1 MLSKTFALSFAATV
15 LLSGC
20 VAAPIL
26 IGAGVGAGAVTI
38 AEDRRP
44 QAQIAQDDASNTR
57 IQELIAQQ
65 NLNSGSNRIRYTVY
79 NGVVLLVGQV
89 SSDNTRALVHQAAQ
103 SAPGVKNVIN
113 ELSVGASIGASAIAS
128 DSFLS
133 SKVRTKLANTRDFKS
148 SHLTIIIENGSVY
161 LMGLMTKEEQRIAVT
176 VTRDVEGVKRVVR
189 IMEDWGV

>member
-1 MLSKTFALSFAATV
+1 
-15 LLSGC
+15 
-20 VAAPIL
+20 
-26 IGAGVGAGAVTI
+26 
-38 AEDRRP
+38 
-44 QAQIAQDDASNTR
+44 
-57 IQELIAQQ
+57 
-65 NLNSGSNRIRYTVY
+65 
-79 NGVVLLVGQV
+79 
-89 SSDNTRALVHQAAQ
+89 VHQAAQ

-113 ELSVGASIGASAIAS
+113 ELSVGASIGASVIAS

-189 IMEDWGV
+189 IMEDWGI